1 MSRPAALAAEP
12 VRRLHPLTPVL
23 SGFKAIAALVA
34 ALSVQGA
41 MRLGWRG
48 FVGALLVTMC
58 LAVAVSVVSLLV
70 TGYHVVGRELRIHE
84 GVLFRRSR
92 AIPLERLQAVEVVR
106 PLLARIVGLA
116 ELRLEVVGGGKTE
129 APLAYLTVAD
139 AAALRRRL
147 LDLAHGTGAAASGAD
162 AAPPADGAGDAMAA
176 GGTAAGPVGDATTGA
191 GADAGTAGAVTA
203 GGGPSTAPDGA
214 GPAGRAA
221 AGGADVAATAERH
234 LHTVANQDVL
244 VSQLLTPQVM
254 FLPLGIVFVVA
265 QYWFGEAWS
274 FVAMVSMVVA
284 VIGLLQQPA
293 RRILSDW
300 NFRLSV
306 SPAGLRVR
314 HGLTELRSQT
324 VPMHRVQAVTVVWPL
339 LWRRMR
345 WLRCRLHVA
354 GFGVQQLNTSD
365 RLLPVGDL
373 ATGRRLV
380 AEVIPGVDLTALPL
394 APAPRRARWVA
405 PVSGPILAAGLHDHV
420 FVTRDGRLT
429 REITLVPYHRAQSVR
444 LVQGPLQRL
453 LGLASVHVDAAG
465 GLNATA
471 RHRDLADARRLAAE
485 LTERARA
492 ARETDRAARDR
503 PGDDAATPR

>member
-1 MSRPAALAAEP
+1 MSGPAALAAEP

-41 MRLGWRG
+41 FRLGWRG
-48 FVGALLVTMC
+48 FIGALLVTMV
-58 LAVAVSVVSLLV
+58 LAVAVSVVSWLV

-84 GVLFRRSR
+84 GILFRRSR

-106 PLLARIVGLA
+106 PLLARVVGLA

-139 AAALRRRL
+139 AVALRRRL
-147 LDLAHGTGAAASGAD
+147 LDLAHGAGAAAGEPGTAEH
-162 AAPPADGAGDAMAA
+162 PTGTVVEDGTTAGWAGDGTTGATPDTESAGPAA
-176 GGTAAGPVGDATTGA
+176 GGEPATVTGRGA
-191 GADAGTAGAVTA
+191 GAGGAKAGTAV
-203 GGGPSTAPDGA
+203 P
-214 GPAGRAA
+214 
-221 AGGADVAATAERH
+221 AERH
-234 LHTVANQDVL
+234 LHTVANQEVL

-254 FLPLGIVFVVA
+254 FLPLGIVIVVA
-265 QYWFGEAWS
+265 QYWFGDAWS

-306 SPAGLRVR
+306 SQAGLRVR

-339 LWRRMR
+339 LWRGMR

-380 AEVIPGVDLTALPL
+380 AEVMPGVDLASLPL
-394 APAPRRARWVA
+394 TPAPSRARWLA

-420 FVTRDGRLT
+420 FVTRDRRLT

-444 LVQGPLQRL
+444 LTQGPLQRL
-453 LGLASVHVDAAG
+453 LGLASVYVDVAG
-465 GLNATA
+465 GLHATA
-471 RHRDLADARRLAAE
+471 RHRDLADARGLAAE
-485 LTERARA
+485 LTARARA
-492 ARETDRAARDR
+492 ARESDRAARGR
-503 PGDDAATPR
+503 HGDDAATPN